1 MRVKEGGSTT
11 SEMGKKKKNKVT
23 DYHNTSDEET
33 QKSKGCPHKDNSV
46 NFSGVKKGIKNCAHP
61 LGTCSL
67 CQSSSKKSAA
77 AAEDDSNESPYE
89 PTVWICLQCGSQLLL
104 FACVSIT
111 AYFRSKWSEW
121 CYKCDDEV
129 PSGGGK
135 KLAECAEWL
144 KKQMG
149 VKSET
154 APGGFSSKKKGK
166 DKDFEKEEGGRNK
179 MTPSTTD
186 KNSPKVKGLVNL
198 GNTCFFNAVMQNL
211 TQTHILRSVL
221 SEKWVQGKQV
231 DIPLDTNLDLGPHN
245 EDDKGDEDI
254 EDNSHLL
261 ITLPSMGALTSALLS
276 FLEDMNKDSKN
287 SSVNP
292 RPLFSEVC
300 QKAARFKGY
309 QQQDSHELLRYLLD
323 SMKNEQIKRTQEGI
337 LHSFNLKDR
346 EKDKAK
352 LNKLDES
359 IKKKIRDFGLKSKM
373 TFVDGVFGGFLI
385 SSVKCQVCN
394 TVSEI
399 LEPFLDL
406 SLPILEA
413 KGSKKGFPGGKN
425 PERPQTLVEQAKL
438 AEPESDDLPSPG
450 ATAAVATQKVSKHQ
464 QQKAREK
471 ARKDAKKRNRKSR
484 SLSQGSEKGEPDKV
498 EERDSQSQSENEDGR
513 DPNDADSETSMM
525 ERNGGNQNDNKTVT
539 EDTVESRNPSDKVT
553 SETIATT
560 SDISE
565 KNSATPESPTRT
577 VNEGPAKKD
586 SDDPKLKGGANTDH
600 RCSEEEKEAEEMEEE
615 EEVSSPKN
623 SSLETERK
631 NELQGENAISEI
643 NSGLSIL
650 SVNST
655 PPTTNGDSQ
664 DSRVRE
670 GDGEEETKTAEAEP
684 EAVQLN
690 GIPKQESKEDGDL
703 TPTNVNSLS
712 PAVNRKSKKPP
723 PLIAPPPL
731 PVSVQSKLSPP
742 LSPLS
747 PNIKAKATSPLGP
760 RYQAKSQECSV
771 ESCLSQ
777 FTSPE
782 WLTGA
787 NKFGCEHCT
796 AKRGKDA
803 DGKSKTQYTD
813 ASKQLLIQHP
823 PPILTLHLKR
833 FQQVGYSLRK
843 ITRHIEFPL
852 VLDLSPFCS
861 ESCQK
866 FSNKDG
872 QVLYALYGI
881 VEHSGRLQFGH
892 YTSFIKVRQPSQ
904 MLYLHTMKIPR
915 GLNLLQAS
923 SSIGKKPHG
932 ADKRRH
938 PKNNSPSVSESNVA
952 LHSQQP
958 NGVLPTAGEHV
969 GETDS
974 QSPHIGNI
982 PENGSGGLGQF
993 PLASGEKEANPKGKW
1008 YYISDTH
1015 VSEVSESKVL
1025 NAQAYLLF
1033 YERIL

>member
-1 MRVKEGGSTT
+1 
-11 SEMGKKKKNKVT
+11 
-23 DYHNTSDEET
+23 
-33 QKSKGCPHKDNSV
+33 
-46 NFSGVKKGIKNCAHP
+46 
-61 LGTCSL
+61 
-67 CQSSSKKSAA
+67 
-77 AAEDDSNESPYE
+77 
-89 PTVWICLQCGSQLLL
+89 
-104 FACVSIT
+104 
-111 AYFRSKWSEW
+111 
-121 CYKCDDEV
+121 
-129 PSGGGK
+129 
-135 KLAECAEWL
+135 
-144 KKQMG
+144 
-149 VKSET
+149 
-154 APGGFSSKKKGK
+154 
-166 DKDFEKEEGGRNK
+166 
-179 MTPSTTD
+179 
-186 KNSPKVKGLVNL
+186 
-198 GNTCFFNAVMQNL
+198 
-211 TQTHILRSVL
+211 
-221 SEKWVQGKQV
+221 
-231 DIPLDTNLDLGPHN
+231 
-245 EDDKGDEDI
+245 
-254 EDNSHLL
+254 
-261 ITLPSMGALTSALLS
+261 
-276 FLEDMNKDSKN
+276 
-287 SSVNP
+287 
-292 RPLFSEVC
+292 
-300 QKAARFKGY
+300 
-309 QQQDSHELLRYLLD
+309 
-323 SMKNEQIKRTQEGI
+323 
-337 LHSFNLKDR
+337 
-346 EKDKAK
+346 
-352 LNKLDES
+352 
-359 IKKKIRDFGLKSKM
+359 M

-525 ERNGGNQNDNKTVT
+525 ERNGGNQNEDKTAT
-539 EDTVESRNPSDKVT
+539 QNTLEPRNPSDKVT

-586 SDDPKLKGGANTDH
+586 SDDPKLKGGANTDR
-600 RCSEEEKEAEEMEEE
+600 RCSEEEKEAEEEMEMEE

-664 DSRVRE
+664 DSRAERE
-670 GDGEEETKTAEAEP
+670 TGRRRRRQP
-684 EAVQLN
+684 RQ
-690 GIPKQESKEDGDL
+690 
-703 TPTNVNSLS
+703 
-712 PAVNRKSKKPP
+712 NRRR
-723 PLIAPPPL
+723 
-731 PVSVQSKLSPP
+731 VQSKLSPP